1 MRGRPAPQ
9 RTILVDGKPL
19 PAALD
24 EAMIRDVVHA
34 FYAEVRRDPLIGPIF
49 DRAIAPDEWP
59 AHLEKLCDFWSATL
73 LRTDRYGGRPLPPH
87 LRIPEL
93 GEAHFR
99 RWLGLFRD
107 TVQRLC
113 PPEVAALFMDRALR
127 IAHSFRLAVA
137 FGRGE
142 DTTRIEPILP
152 EDPMGGPG
160 GSPMGGPGGHQAGGS

>member
-1 MRGRPAPQ
+1 MV
-9 RTILVDGKPL
+9 IDGKPL

-24 EAMIRDVVHA
+24 EAMIHAVVHA
-34 FYAEVRRDPLIGPIF
+34 FYDEVRRDALIGPIF
-49 DRAIAPDEWP
+49 ERAIAPDEWP
-59 AHLEKLCDFWSATL
+59 DHLDKLCNFWSATL
-73 LRTDRYGGRPLPPH
+73 LRTGRYEGRPLPPH

-113 PPEVAALFMDRALR
+113 PVDVAALFMDRALR

-142 DTTRIEPILP
+142 DTTRIEPITLD
-152 EDPMGGPG
+152 DPLDGRLNAQGGDRADDPG
-160 GSPMGGPGGHQAGGS
+160 NGQRDEL

>member
-9 RTILVDGKPL
+9 RTIVVDGKPL

-24 EAMIRDVVHA
+24 EAMIRAVVGE
-34 FYAEVRRDPLIGPIF
+34 FYADVRRDPLIGPIF
-49 DRAIAPDEWP
+49 ERTIAPDGWP
-59 AHLEKLCDFWSATL
+59 DHLDRLCDFWSATL
-73 LRTDRYGGRPLPPH
+73 LRTGRYDGRPLPPH

-107 TVQRLC
+107 TVERLC
-113 PPEVAALFMDRALR
+113 PQDVAALFMDRALR

-142 DTTRIEPILP
+142 DTTRIEPILLDGP
-152 EDPMGGPG
+152 VDDPVDGPVD
-160 GSPMGGPGGHQAGGS
+160 GS

>member
-9 RTILVDGKPL
+9 RTLLMDGKPL

-59 AHLEKLCDFWSATL
+59 GHLDKLCDFWSGML

-87 LRIPEL
+87 LRIPGL
-93 GEAHFR
+93 GEEHFR
-99 RWLGLFRD
+99 RWLSLFRD

-113 PPEVAALFMDRALR
+113 PEDVAALFMDRALR

-137 FGRGE
+137 FSRGE
-142 DTTRIEPILP
+142 DTTTIAPI
-152 EDPMGGPG
+152 
-160 GSPMGGPGGHQAGGS
+160 AGDGL